1 MSPMGIFRITV
12 HIESHARP
20 GELKEI
26 ANVLVDTRSEG
37 TWIPRP
43 VLESL
48 GIQPKKSVRFR
59 VADGRAIERQAGYAI
74 IHVNG
79 VQTCDD
85 VVFAETGD
93 LVLLGART
101 MEGLN
106 LKIDPVRHVLVDAG
120 PVDAAAA

>member
-1 MSPMGIFRITV
+1 LR
-12 HIESHARP
+12 
-20 GELKEI
+20 EL
-26 ANVLVDTRSEG
+26 ANVLVDTGSEA
-37 TWIPRP
+37 TWVPRA

-48 GIQPKKSVRFR
+48 GIEPEKAVRFR
-59 VADGRAIERQAGYAI
+59 LADGRTIERQAGFAI

-79 VQTCDD
+79 AQTGDD
-85 VVFAETGD
+85 VVFAEARD

-106 LKIDPVRHVLVDAG
+106 FRVDPVRHVLVDAG